1 MTTAATLQKR
11 TINLRLILV
20 CIAAVSVGL
29 PIAIISLAKIL
40 LLLGGALILLVRP
53 QAAPSKG
60 SANEL
65 PLTSYAVLTVLLAF
79 SVSLLWTTGTQ
90 AEAYNS
96 LAKYGKLLMIPLI
109 VMLLRTR
116 AEALCALSWFAA
128 AQLVLLVSSWML
140 YVHLPVPWA
149 TSLMALTHYS
159 VFSSYLDQG
168 IMTAVFAGLCWHLR
182 AFVPGRFGPRF
193 ATGIAVLALLNV
205 FFILIGRSGHAVA
218 IVLISLAIVWA
229 FPARYRAPLIVLPL
243 VLLLVVV
250 GISPE
255 VRSRLA
261 QVKNEV
267 QAFSFTKGANL
278 VTGSSSGIRL
288 HLWHRAAQ
296 SIIEKPVFGSG
307 VGSWSSEFN
316 RVERQENIRPQVI
329 AEMSNPHQE
338 YLLWGVQ
345 LGIAGVLL
353 FLGLLLSI
361 YRDTKSFNRKVGH
374 AAQSV
379 LAALAVACLF
389 NSTLYDGLIGDFFC
403 VALGLLLALGIH
415 RTNPPAGP
423 VEGSRFI

>member
-1 MTTAATLQKR
+1 MQKR
-11 TINLRLILV
+11 TINLRLVLV

-29 PIAIISLAKIL
+29 PIAIISLAKTL
-40 LLLGGALILLVRP
+40 LLVGGALVLLFRP
-53 QAAPSKG
+53 SATPSKA

-65 PLTSYAVLTVLLAF
+65 KLTTYAILTVLLAF
-79 SVSLLWTTGTQ
+79 SASLLWTTGTQ

-109 VMLLRTR
+109 VMLLRSR
-116 AEALCALSWFAA
+116 VEAVCALAWFAA
-128 AQLVLLVSSWML
+128 AQLVLLASSWML
-140 YVHLPVPWA
+140 YFQLPVPWA
-149 TSLMALTHYS
+149 TSLMALTHHS

-168 IMTAVFAGLCWHLR
+168 LMTAVFAGLCWHLR
-182 AFVPGRFGPRF
+182 ALVPGRFGQRF
-193 ATGIAVLALLNV
+193 AIVIAVLALFNV
-205 FFILIGRSGHAVA
+205 FFVLMGRSGHAVA
-218 IVLISLAIVWA
+218 IALISLAIMWA
-229 FPARYRAPLIVLPL
+229 FPVKYRAPLMLLPL

-255 VRSRLA
+255 VRVRLA

-267 QAFSFTKGANL
+267 QAFSFTKGENL

-288 HLWHRAAQ
+288 HLWHRALQ
-296 SIIEKPVFGSG
+296 SILEKPVFGSG

-316 RVERQENIRPQVI
+316 RIERQENTGTQTI

-345 LGIAGVLL
+345 LGIAGIFL

-361 YRDTKSFNRKVGH
+361 YRDTQHLDKKARH

-415 RTNPPAGP
+415 KTTPPAEQLKVG
-423 VEGSRFI
+423 RYA